1 MFKIFTGQEAM
12 CEHCNDGGSDV
23 LMFDSNCPQ
32 LNNPC
37 NASNPTPIEILIRG
51 E

>member
-1 MFKIFTGQEAM
+1 MFEIFTNREMM
-12 CEHCNDGGSDV
+12 CEYRNDGCSDV
-23 LMFDSNCPQ
+23 LVLRSNCPQ

>member
-1 MFKIFTGQEAM
+1 MFKIITDQEIL
-12 CEHCNDGGSDV
+12 CEDRIDGGSDV
-23 LMFDSNCPQ
+23 LVLGSNCPQ

-37 NASNPTPIEILIRG
+37 NASNPTPIEILIWG